1 MRPSLPLVL
10 AITLVAAIATPT
22 AAQEGEALSPRVVDE
37 AAVPGVMAK
46 AVDGFIIPGY
56 RRLAEATVELAETS
70 AALCEAPSAAAL
82 EASRSAFSGVVQRW
96 SAIEIIRLGPALE
109 QNRFERFLFY
119 PDRKSTGLKQ
129 VQAILAKED
138 ESATQ
143 VESLK
148 KKSVAVQG
156 LGALEYVLYGTGA
169 ETLAGKDGAFRCRYG
184 VAISENLRAIA
195 REILAEWERPDGI
208 QAAWKKP
215 GPDNPLFRD
224 NKEAATELLGVLV
237 HSIEMVKDQRLRP
250 FYAGAADGKSD
261 KGRPRLAIYWRS
273 VNTMPS
279 ISANLRALH
288 LLFNTAGMES
298 LLPADSRSIAGSI
311 NFLFKVLIRAADGIE
326 GPIDAALVDENR
338 RTTLD
343 FITLNTADL
352 LDRFNRE
359 FGGAIGLGA
368 GFSFADGD

>member
-1 MRPSLPLVL
+1 MRPSLPLTL
-10 AITLVAAIATPT
+10 AVILFTAIATPT

-46 AVDGFIIPGY
+46 AVDDFIIPGY
-56 RRLAEATVELAETS
+56 RGLAEATVGLAETS
-70 AALCEAPSAAAL
+70 AALCKAPSAAAL

-129 VQAILAKED
+129 VQAILAKQD

-143 VESLK
+143 AESLK

-169 ETLAGKDGAFRCRYG
+169 ETLAEKDGAFRCRYG

-195 REILAEWERPDGI
+195 GEILAEWERPDGI

-215 GPDNPLFRD
+215 GPDNPLFR
-224 NKEAATELLGVLV
+224 NSKEAATELLGVLV
-237 HSIEMVKDQRLRP
+237 HSVEMVKDQRLRP
-250 FYAGAADGKSD
+250 FYAGTVDGKPD

-279 ISANLRALH
+279 ISANLRALQK
-288 LLFNTAGMES
+288 LFNTAGMES

-311 NFLFKVLIRAADGIE
+311 NFLFKALIRAADRIG
-326 GPIDAALVDENR
+326 GPIDAALVDENQR
-338 RTTLD
+338 ATLD
-343 FITLNTADL
+343 FIALNTADL
-352 LDRFNRE
+352 LDRLNRE